1 MKKYAIILLLLL
13 AATAMQAQR
22 VSRRYSGTS
31 LSSILADLAS
41 ASSRYKISFIYN
53 DLEDFSVTKRIDN
66 LTIPEAITAAIGFYP
81 VRMELSDSLIFV
93 ECTQKEPTRLAGR
106 VVDEQRNP
114 VEFANVSVFT
124 PADSAFL
131 NGGVSN
137 ENGNFTIPCHAGEV
151 VMNISAVGYRTLTRR
166 VKVGNMGTVKLT
178 AEKYMLK
185 GVTVKSQRPKT
196 VLRSEGMITTVAGSV
211 LEKTA
216 DMEQLLNRIPTVNA
230 RGGNI
235 EVFGRGTPLIYING
249 HRRNMQEL
257 MQITPADVKSVEV
270 IRNPGARYEAQA
282 TSVLRIVTKKPAGEG
297 FSFDSRTQFKLND
310 KGHFSETERL
320 DITYRTSRLELKA
333 YLYGADLHTDQSD
346 KTMVQTT
353 KTSDATWRQT
363 SHITNE
369 FHDLNPYGQ
378 LSAAYQIDENNS
390 IGAKF
395 GCDRYA
401 KQNCDF
407 SLRSETMRDDTFADK
422 SFDKCFSP
430 SKSTALSS
438 NAYYEGKIGKL
449 NIDFNTVW
457 YWYRGTDLTATDEQ
471 FTEAGTE
478 EQQSCVDTYRRTYN
492 QLAASKLVLAMPL
505 LGGTVQAGGE
515 FSTSA
520 RRAQYRVEPKDIVD
534 DEKARIRENMTS
546 AFADYERSFGKLNLQ
561 LGLRYEYV
569 DFNYFDHGI
578 RVAEQ
583 SRKFNN
589 VFPSVAVS
597 MPVGNVEMQAGYA
610 TDISRPSYSS
620 LRNGVQYDNR
630 YTYES
635 GNPFLVP
642 TIRRN
647 VNYALSW
654 KWLTFTAM
662 FTHVKDDMCNVMHTY
677 KDDPRMSLMCI
688 ENIPSYNSMDATL
701 SLRHTI
707 SFWTPE
713 LEVDFFKQWYNLTA
727 LGGRKL
733 RNPIC
738 AFKLNNTFD
747 TKWCTV
753 SLLMSAQ
760 TEGNTENK
768 MMQKGYFSTD
778 LSLYKQLLNRRLTLQ
793 LYVSDL
799 LHTGENR
806 FTIYSGELRTTEFHF
821 KAQTNVSLNIRYSFN
836 VGRNKYRGTGA
847 GQAQQSRM

>member
-1 MKKYAIILLLLL
+1 MKKIAIVMLMLL

-22 VSRRYSGTS
+22 VTRQYSGTS
-31 LSSILADLAS
+31 LSNVLADLAA

-114 VEFANVSVFT
+114 VEFANVSVLAS
-124 PADSAFL
+124 ADSAFI

-137 ENGNFTIPCHAGEV
+137 ENGNFTIPCRAGEV
-151 VMNISAVGYRTLTRR
+151 VMKISAVGYRTLTRR
-166 VKVGNMGTVKLT
+166 VKVGNMGTLKLT

-185 GVTVKSQRPKT
+185 GVTVKSQRPRT
-196 VLRSEGMITTVAGSV
+196 VLKSEGMVTTVAGSV
-211 LEKTA
+211 LEKTT
-216 DMEQLLNRIPTVNA
+216 DMEQLLDRIPTVNT
-230 RGGNI
+230 RSGNI

-249 HRRNMQEL
+249 HRRSMQEL
-257 MQITPADVKSVEV
+257 MQLTPANVKSVEV
-270 IRNPGARYEAQA
+270 IRNPGARYEASA
-282 TSVLRIVTKKPAGEG
+282 TSVLRIVTKKPEGEG
-297 FSFDSRTQFKLND
+297 FSFDSRTQLKAND

-320 DITYRTSRLELKA
+320 DMTYRTSRLELKA

-363 SHITNE
+363 SYITNE
-369 FHDLNPYGQ
+369 FHDFNPYGQ

-390 IGAKF
+390 IGARF
-395 GCDRYA
+395 DCDRYA

-407 SLRSETMRDDTFADK
+407 SLRSETMRNDTFADN
-422 SFDKCFSP
+422 SFDTCFSP

-438 NAYYEGKIGKL
+438 NAYYEGKIGEL

-457 YWYRGTDLTATDEQ
+457 YWYRGTERSSTDEQ
-471 FTEAGTE
+471 FTEAGAE
-478 EQQSCVDTYRRTYN
+478 EQQRNVDTYRRTYN
-492 QLAASKLVLAMPL
+492 QLVASKLVLAMPL
-505 LGGTVQAGGE
+505 LGGNVSVGGE
-515 FSTSA
+515 YSTSA
-520 RRAQYRVEPKDIVD
+520 RRAQYSVEPKEIVD

-546 AFADYERSFGKLNLQ
+546 AYADYERSFGKLNLQ

-597 MPVGNVEMQAGYA
+597 MPVGNVQMQMGYA
-610 TDISRPSYSS
+610 TDIKRPSYSS

-642 TIRRN
+642 TISRN
-647 VNYALSW
+647 MNYALSW
-654 KWLTFTAM
+654 KWLAFTAM
-662 FTHVKDDMCNVMHTY
+662 FTHVKDDMCNVMRTY

-688 ENIPSYNSMDATL
+688 ENISSYNTMNATL
-701 SLRHTI
+701 SMRHTMGV
-707 SFWTPE
+707 WTPE
-713 LEVDFFKQWYNLTA
+713 FEADFFKQWYNMTA
-727 LGGRKL
+727 FGGRKL
-733 RNPIC
+733 RNPLFS
-738 AFKLNNTFD
+738 FKFNNTFD

-753 SLLMSAQ
+753 SLLTSAR
-760 TEGNTENK
+760 TEGNVDNR
-768 MMQKGYFSTD
+768 MMQKGSFQTD
-778 LSLYKQLLNRRLTLQ
+778 LSVYRKFLNSRLTVQ

-799 LHTGENR
+799 LHTSENR
-806 FTIYSGELRTTEFHF
+806 FTVYSGELRTTAFHF
-821 KAQTNVSLNIRYSFN
+821 KAQTNVNLNIRYSFN